1 MDDELI
7 STAQAAELL
16 GVTKRRVRQ
25 ASDRL
30 GGWRTESGRYVYSR
44 KLVQDYRLR
53 HLRSREVEEQDE
65 VRRLL
70 EQLVEEVAGIRR
82 LLESRGVNDLDR
94 TGEP

>member
-1 MDDELI
+1 MDEELI

-44 KLVQDYRLR
+44 KLVQDYRAR
-53 HLRSREVEEQDE
+53 HLRSREAEDQDE

-70 EQLVEEVAGIRR
+70 EQLVEEVAAIRR
-82 LLESRGVNDLDR
+82 VLESRGIADLHH